1 MGGSEPESEAT
12 PVPYRPVD
20 VTGRRI
26 RPQSV
31 GSHKAWGHTK
41 RGVTQS
47 VGSAKR
53 GVRSFFATFIGKN
66 PRIRPFLGILQL
78 NVAKK
83 DLTPSLKT
91 EAQRISKI
99 S

>member
-26 RPQSV
+26 RPQRM
-31 GSHKAWGHTK
+31 GSRKEWGQK
-41 RGVTQS
+41 N
-47 VGSAKR
+47 

-66 PRIRPFLGILQL
+66 PRKKAIFGIIPTKYGKERPYPVFLTPSF
-78 NVAKK
+78 
-83 DLTPSLKT
+83 LTPSLRT